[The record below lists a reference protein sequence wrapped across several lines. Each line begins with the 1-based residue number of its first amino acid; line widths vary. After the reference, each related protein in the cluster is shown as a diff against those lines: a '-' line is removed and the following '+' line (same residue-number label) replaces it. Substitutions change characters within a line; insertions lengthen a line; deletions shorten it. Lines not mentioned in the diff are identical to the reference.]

1 MKPFRLFLMGSSF
14 RLPPEAQKID
24 RMLECFA
31 QVYHEENPRK
41 HDSSEAV
48 YVLANAI
55 LMLNTSQH
63 NPLVKPKDR
72 ISLVQFLSMVTHID
86 GCQLTRREIENLYE
100 SVSTTPF
107 KIDWS
112 KAASESSDEKE
123 QLELRRIGFEKSIA
137 AAVRRALLALKD
149 GASSSAEWMV
159 PRPFHDSA
167 DVLLAMFAVV
177 YEAAQS
183 TLFSCMEQRMKAEI
197 SLVGNCMEGIKF
209 LLVLSITLRKWHE
222 RDHLLDLI
230 ARFCYLSKFPHD
242 PQSKEAAHALQ
253 ENRHLGE
260 QWRADIVVFPDEVPL
275 ARLRPRFLVLID
287 HLRDEYLRHMN
298 SMVLNDIQSRISGY
312 IVNLKD
318 RVLIASGEMNK
329 LCANNAIRAYSVF
342 IFGDA
347 MFYASADGGRAL
359 KVHRVIQLALCTLV
373 DCIDAD
379 GACVPLVAG
388 WGWGVLRGVFHVP

>member
-1 MKPFRLFLMGSSF
+1 MGSSF

-137 AAVRRALLALKD
+137 SAVRRALLALKD
-149 GASSSAEWMV
+149 GASSSADWV
-159 PRPFHDSA
+159 SPRPFHDSA
-167 DVLLAMFAVV
+167 DLMLAMFSVV
-177 YEAAQS
+177 YQAAQS
-183 TLFSCMEQRMKAEI
+183 TLFSCMDQRMKAEI
-197 SLVGNCMEGIKF
+197 SLVGNCMEGVKF
-209 LLVLSITLRKWHE
+209 LLVLAMTLQKWHE
-222 RDHLLDLI
+222 RDQLLDLV
-230 ARFCYLSKFPHD
+230 ARFCYLSKLPHD
-242 PQSKEAAHALQ
+242 PQSKEAVQALQ
-253 ENRHLGE
+253 ENRHMGE
-260 QWRADIVVFPDEVPL
+260 KWRADIVVFPDEVPI
-275 ARLRPRFLVLID
+275 ARLRPRFLDLLD
-287 HLRDEYLRHMN
+287 HLRDEYLRYTN
-298 SMVLNDIQSRISGY
+298 GIVLNDIQSRISGC

-318 RVLIASGEMNK
+318 RVLIASGEVNK
-329 LCANNAIRAYSVF
+329 LCANNVIRSYSVF
-342 IFGDA
+342 VFGDA
-347 MFYASADGGRAL
+347 LFYASADGGRAL

-373 DCIDAD
+373 DIIDAD
-379 GACVPLVAG
+379 GTCA
-388 WGWGVLRGVFHVP
+388 RESFISSD